1 MIPSVPNSPD
11 QILCPKNIE
20 IFIIL
25 NIIALIIIF
34 LYKHDS
40 DFLQFP
46 TLQTR
51 FSTQERFQVMT
62 SWLVRH
68 QLETTEENILF
79 KDLKNVLPREWD
91 YEKFYKI

>member
-11 QILCPKNIE
+11 QNLCPKNIE

-51 FSTQERFQVMT
+51 FSAQKR
-62 SWLVRH
+62 
-68 QLETTEENILF
+68 
-79 KDLKNVLPREWD
+79 
-91 YEKFYKI
+91 